1 LIINSSFELYLNWV
15 HICRNNEWRQ

>member
-15 HICRNNEWRQ
+15 HICRNNAWRQ